1 MSPRPS
7 AVILDMDGV
16 MVDSERRWRE
26 TEGEHIRRLVPAW
39 SEADSHA
46 VVGLGVVELHQWL
59 VERHGLGMA
68 RADFLALCDEMA
80 SEIYGRRVVLA
91 AGLPEFLAALRERG
105 LAVGLASSSP
115 RRWVS
120 AVLERFALA
129 ASFGA
134 LATGDETPGRT
145 KPHPDL
151 YLLAAERLGVTP
163 GSCLAVEDSA
173 YGVAAAKAAGM
184 ACAGYRSGDNDAQD
198 LSAADAEVR
207 SFAEVLAMCLGA
219 AR

>member
-1 MSPRPS
+1 MSPRPA

-16 MVDSERRWRE
+16 MVDSERQWRE
-26 TEGEHIRRLVPAW
+26 TEGEHIRRLLPAW

-59 VERHGLGMA
+59 VERHGLAMP

-80 SEIYGRRVVLA
+80 AEIYGRRVALA
-91 AGLPEFLAALRERG
+91 AGLPAFLSEARAAGLR
-105 LAVGLASSSP
+105 VGLASSSP

-129 ASFGA
+129 ASFDA
-134 LATGDETPGRT
+134 CATGDETPGRT

-151 YLLAAERLGVTP
+151 YLLAAGRLGVEP
-163 GSCLAVEDSA
+163 GACVAVEDSV

-184 ACAGYRSGDNDAQD
+184 TCVGYRSGDNEAQD
-198 LSAADAEVR
+198 LSAADRQVR
-207 SFAEVLAMCLGA
+207 SFAEVLPMLRGE